1 MRGRSLH
8 IQALVAAGMSA
19 SAIAAM
25 LAFGPSP
32 SAVAASPNAPCNS
45 PSAQVVSCHFSDSFV
60 DPDFCGTG
68 KTVDGTF
75 EGRFTVPL
83 VPNAPIGGWNN
94 SESRGVFTNPATGA
108 VVMIH
113 SGYRFTSTLISGD
126 PSGVHTIQGVF
137 KGDAETIRGAH
148 GGVIARDAGNLVV
161 EATFNGDE
169 FVSAEIVN
177 DRGGHSLFVNGDCG
191 VLVPALGLT

>member
-8 IQALVAAGMSA
+8 IHGLVVASVSA
-19 SAIAAM
+19 SAIVAM

-32 SAVAASPNAPCNS
+32 SADAASPNAPCNS
-45 PSAQVVSCHFSDSFV
+45 PSAQVLSCHFSDSFA

-68 KTVDGTF
+68 QTVDLAF
-75 EGRFTVPL
+75 DGRFTVP
-83 VPNAPIGGWNN
+83 VAPNAVGSWNN
-94 SESRGVFTNPATGA
+94 SESHGVLKNRATGA
-108 VVMIH
+108 TVLIH
-113 SGYRFTSTLISGD
+113 SAYRFTSTLISGD
-126 PSGVHTIQGVF
+126 PSAVHTVLAAF

-161 EATFNGDE
+161 EVTFSGDE
-169 FVSAEIVN
+169 FVSAEIVS
-177 DRGGHSLFVNGDCG
+177 DRGGHSLFANGDCG